1 MDHRNTNQHPDKL
14 LLPYLENILS
24 LDEKLMVEEHLQSCP
39 ECSQAAERLRL
50 TIELLARTREAF
62 CPELWELYAF
72 VHYHQDDRG
81 SIAAHV
87 NECPSC
93 RETCDQWRH
102 GVLSN
107 DMPQEL
113 HQRLKERL
121 QGKLIRPPESQGL
134 LTGLSERLS
143 RLLRVPSIAGAAVAV
158 AALVLIWFWPHEIP
172 QEIMAP
178 STVTWEGVSRPKA
191 FQSDRKRIAIII
203 CLKGFPSSLSQRE
216 MDSLYRAVAPDMTM
230 LEQFDFVTPAAIT
243 DAVQRLA
250 PPPRDTGDVLTILR
264 GQLGVSQAIVMT
276 VQPAAEG
283 FKIDSRMI
291 DLASNQTMGSQIG
304 NVHKKSDLEP
314 KIRSIVQSFL
324 SSTPT
329 EREDES
335 HR

>member
-1 MDHRNTNQHPDKL
+1 MDRRNTNQHPDKL

-39 ECSQAAERLRL
+39 ECSQTAERLRL

-93 RETCDQWRH
+93 RETCDQWRQ
-102 GVLSN
+102 GVFSI

-121 QGKLIRPPESQGL
+121 QGQVIRPPKPEGL
-134 LTGLSERLS
+134 LTGLSELLS

-158 AALVLIWFWPHEIP
+158 AALLLIVFWPHEIP

-178 STVTWEGVSRPKA
+178 STVTWTGVSRPKA
-191 FQSDRKRIAIII
+191 FQPDRKRIAIII
-203 CLKGFPSSLSQRE
+203 SLKGFPSPLSQQE
-216 MDSLYRAVAPDMTM
+216 VDSLYRAVAPDMSM
-230 LEQFDFVTPAAIT
+230 FEQFDFVTPAAIT
-243 DAVQRLA
+243 DAVRRLD
-250 PPPRDTGDVLTILR
+250 PPPRDSGDVLTILR
-264 GQLGVSQAIVMT
+264 GQLGVSQALVMT
-276 VQPAAEG
+276 VQPLAEG
-283 FKIDSRMI
+283 FEIDSRMI
-291 DLASNQTMGSQIG
+291 DLASRHSMGQQRG
-304 NVHKKSDLEP
+304 KVDKKSDLEP
-314 KIRSIVQSFL
+314 KIRSIVQAFL
-324 SSTPT
+324 SSTST